1 MLGFKRKMMKTM
13 MPIEFGAIS
22 GLFHAGI
29 FSLQEKAI
37 ETFGRSVFKE
47 IVFPNI
53 KKAIDKLPDLGIDP
67 VEGEDVETF
76 MRRFIEVLK
85 NSMLVENA
93 FLRKKSEKEY
103 IFTLV
108 DCFMATNAHRIA
120 GSNGICPMALVTAA
134 MVEKYMGKKV
144 NPELSELT
152 PVGSI
157 TRLFIE

>member
-1 MLGFKRKMMKTM
+1 MGFKRKMMKTM
-13 MPIEFGAIS
+13 MPTEFGAIS

-29 FSLQEKAI
+29 FSLQSKAI
-37 ETFGRSVFKE
+37 ETFGTAVFKE
-47 IVFPNI
+47 ITFPNI
-53 KKAIDKLPDLGIDP
+53 KKAIDKMPDLGIEP
-67 VEGEDVETF
+67 VVGEDVESF

-85 NSMLVENA
+85 RSMLVENA
-93 FLRKKSEKEY
+93 FLRKKSDKEY

-108 DCFMATNAHRIA
+108 DCFMAGSAHRIA

-134 MVEKYMGKKV
+134 MVEKYMGKTV

-157 TRLFIE
+157 TKLKIE